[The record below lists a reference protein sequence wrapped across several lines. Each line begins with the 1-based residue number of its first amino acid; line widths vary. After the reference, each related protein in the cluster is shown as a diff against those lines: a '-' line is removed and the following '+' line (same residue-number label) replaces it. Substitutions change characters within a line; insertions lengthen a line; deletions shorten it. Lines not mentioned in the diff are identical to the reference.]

1 MAEKLHLG
9 EFKIKPETK
18 ETVWMDRKRL
28 TVFALPISFTIYRL
42 SPSRINIQ
50 TGLLNTREE
59 EIMLYRVRDVSYSQG
74 FFERLSGTGTVIIT
88 STDATTPAIR
98 FEHAGNSILDSTD
111 AVAEI
116 EHPFNV
122 MRRRSD
128 DPYSKAGLG
137 RYASFSV
144 LVGFSKRRFKAL
156 LVEGEKSH
164 EVV

>member
-9 EFKIKPETK
+9 EFKIKPETE

-88 STDATTPAIR
+88 SPDATTPAIR
-98 FEHAGNSILDSTD
+98 FEHVKNARD
-111 AVAEI
+111 VKE
-116 EHPFNV
+116 
-122 MRRRSD
+122 
-128 DPYSKAGLG
+128 
-137 RYASFSV
+137 
-144 LVGFSKRRFKAL
+144 LVVQ
-156 LVEGEKSH
+156 LVEECRRKNRVRTAEVMDEDDGDDADNSDGENM
-164 EVV
+164 V